1 MKALS
6 ELLPAARAFLAKPAK
21 MLIGGQ
27 WREAASGEV
36 LASSDPATG
45 ETLAMYNP

>member
-6 ELLPAARAFLAKPAK
+6 ELLPAARAFLAKPAR

-27 WREAASGEV
+27 WREAASGEA
-36 LASSDPATG
+36 LPSPDPVTG
-45 ETLAMYNP
+45 ETQLE